1 MSVSKVYVCVCAHVH
16 KKYICV
22 LDVKPLF
29 FQDIYVGGFC
39 HAIAVVT
46 SVELTE
52 ELGFFCA
59 NHLWKVLER
68 QQSLSS
74 VAARIY

>member
-1 MSVSKVYVCVCAHVH
+1 MSVSKVCVCAHVH
-16 KKYICV
+16 KKYIYI
-22 LDVKPLF
+22 LEVKPLF
-29 FQDIYVGGFC
+29 FQDIYGDGFC
-39 HAIAVVT
+39 HATAVVT

-52 ELGFFCA
+52 ELGFCCA
-59 NHLWKVLER
+59 NHHGKVLER